1 MNNPFKVAEIV
12 DLIVRLFLI
21 GLLLAWCFLLIRPFL
36 GILLWGIILAI
47 AIFPMF
53 LWVKNRLGGR
63 GKLAGVILT
72 LLGVGVIIGPVSV
85 IATIFVNNTQTFADN
100 LASGSLV
107 VPPPPEGIETWPVIG
122 GRVNKIWELASVNL
136 ASVLSQF
143 QPQLEALAKNLLFL
157 AANIGL
163 VLLKFVLSIIIAG
176 ILVINAERL
185 SSRIRQVFL
194 RITPKQGQEFLQLAT
209 GTIRGVTR
217 GIIAVSVLQSLLI
230 GIGLLLGG
238 IPFAGL
244 LTLLCLVLAII
255 QIGPGLV
262 VIPSIIFAWSTMGT
276 LTALLFTIWMV
287 PCTLVDNILKP
298 ILMSQGLPVPTIVI
312 LIGVLGGTLV
322 HGILG
327 LFIGPVVLSLGY
339 ELIVAWVNQD
349 VKPMLN
355 NTNSNQLNEE

>member
-1 MNNPFKVAEIV
+1 MDNRFKVVEIV
-12 DLIVRLFLI
+12 DLIIRLFLI

-36 GILLWGIILAI
+36 GIVLWGIILAI
-47 AIFPMF
+47 AIFPLF
-53 LWVKNRLGGR
+53 LWLKNLLGGR

-72 LLGVGVIIGPVSV
+72 LLGGGVIIGPVSV
-85 IATIFVNNTQTFADN
+85 ISTIFVNNAQAFADS

-107 VPPPPEGIETWPVIG
+107 IPPPPEGIETWPVIG
-122 GRVNKIWELASVNL
+122 ERVNRIWELASVNL

-157 AANIGL
+157 AANIGV
-163 VLLKFVLSIIIAG
+163 VLLKFIVSIIIAG
-176 ILVINAERL
+176 ILIINAEKL
-185 SSRIRQVFL
+185 NSRIRQVFL

-217 GIIAVSVLQSLLI
+217 GIIGVSALQSLLI
-230 GIGLLLGG
+230 GIGFMIGG

-262 VIPSIIFAWSTMGT
+262 VFPAIIFAWSTMGT
-276 LTALLFTIWMV
+276 VTALLFTLWMV

-298 ILMSQGLPVPTIVI
+298 ILMSKGLPVPTIVI
-312 LIGVLGGTLV
+312 LMGVLGGTLV

-327 LFIGPVVLSLGY
+327 LFIGPVILSLGY
-339 ELIVAWVNQD
+339 ELLVAWINQE
-349 VKPMLN
+349 VQPNLN
-355 NTNSNQLNEE
+355 

>member
-1 MNNPFKVAEIV
+1 MDNRFKVVEIV
-12 DLIVRLFLI
+12 DLIIRLFLI

-36 GILLWGIILAI
+36 GIILWGIILSI
-47 AIFPMF
+47 AIFPLY
-53 LWVKNRLGGR
+53 LWLKNRLGGK

-85 IATIFVNNTQTFADN
+85 IATIFVNNAQTFADK
-100 LASGSLV
+100 LATGGLA

-122 GRVNKIWELASVNL
+122 DRVNRIWELASVNL

-143 QPQLEALAKNLLFL
+143 QPQLEALTKNLLYL
-157 AANIGL
+157 AANIGV
-163 VLLKFVLSIIIAG
+163 VLLKFILSIIIAG
-176 ILVINAERL
+176 ILVINSERL

-209 GTIRGVTR
+209 ATIRGVTR
-217 GIIAVSVLQSLLI
+217 GIIGVSVLQSLLI
-230 GIGLLLGG
+230 GIGFMIGG

-262 VIPSIIFAWSTMGT
+262 VFPSIIFAWSTMGT

-298 ILMSQGLPVPTIVI
+298 ILMSKGLPVPTIVI

-327 LFIGPVVLSLGY
+327 LFIGPVILSLGY
-339 ELIVAWVNQD
+339 ELLVAWVNQD
-349 VKPMLN
+349 VQPVL
-355 NTNSNQLNEE
+355 SNVENE

>member
-1 MNNPFKVAEIV
+1 MDNRFKVVEIV
-12 DLIVRLFLI
+12 DLIIRLFLI

-47 AIFPMF
+47 AIFPLF
-53 LWVKNRLGGR
+53 LWLKNLLGGR

-85 IATIFVNNTQTFADN
+85 ISTIFVNNAQAFADS

-107 VPPPPEGIETWPVIG
+107 IPPPPEGIETWPVIG
-122 GRVNKIWELASVNL
+122 ERVNRIWELASVNL

-157 AANIGL
+157 AANIGV
-163 VLLKFVLSIIIAG
+163 VLLKFIVSIIIAG
-176 ILVINAERL
+176 ILIINAEKL
-185 SSRIRQVFL
+185 NSRIRQVFL
-194 RITPKQGQEFLQLAT
+194 RITPKLGQEFLQLAT

-217 GIIAVSVLQSLLI
+217 GIIGVSALQSLLI
-230 GIGLLLGG
+230 GIGFMIGG

-255 QIGPGLV
+255 QIGSGLV
-262 VIPSIIFAWSTMGT
+262 VFPAIIFAWSTMGT
-276 LTALLFTIWMV
+276 VTALLSTLWMV

-298 ILMSQGLPVPTIVI
+298 ILMSKGLPVPTIVI
-312 LIGVLGGTLV
+312 LMGVLGGTLV

-327 LFIGPVVLSLGY
+327 LFIGPVILSLGY
-339 ELIVAWVNQD
+339 ELLVAWINQE
-349 VKPMLN
+349 VQPNLN
-355 NTNSNQLNEE
+355 